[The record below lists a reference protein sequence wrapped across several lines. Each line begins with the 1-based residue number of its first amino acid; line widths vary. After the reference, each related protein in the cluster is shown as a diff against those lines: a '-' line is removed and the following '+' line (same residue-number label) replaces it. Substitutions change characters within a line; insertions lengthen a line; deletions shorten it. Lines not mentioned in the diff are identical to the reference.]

1 MEQEISRFQRKMTD
15 LESVLHQKDVEL
27 KASETQRSIL
37 EQDLA
42 TYITEC
48 SVSHDNNCFHLCAEF
63 KETFKLVCGGGLFC
77 FVFLLSHLVYL
88 SAHNSSKISYLFERS
103 AARSF
108 FVYMCLQS
116 LKRSL
121 EEARVEVSREDDKAM
136 QLLHDIR
143 EQSNKLQEIKEQ
155 VCTWSHSN
163 YLPSPPPH
171 HYNDVVHLET
181 LYKHFKVFTIK
192 CVVKGKMFSYS
203 INSVI
208 FLRRLLL
215 SAVSCLRRHSK

>member
-48 SVSHDNNCFHLCAEF
+48 S
-63 KETFKLVCGGGLFC
+63 
-77 FVFLLSHLVYL
+77 
-88 SAHNSSKISYLFERS
+88 
-103 AARSF
+103 
-108 FVYMCLQS
+108 S

-155 VCTWSHSN
+155 
-163 YLPSPPPH
+163 
-171 HYNDVVHLET
+171 
-181 LYKHFKVFTIK
+181 
-192 CVVKGKMFSYS
+192 
-203 INSVI
+203 
-208 FLRRLLL
+208 
-215 SAVSCLRRHSK
+215 